1 MLMDGTLYLHGFWLI
16 GRACGGIGVVIHGQC
31 QIVLIL
37 NKICVGISVD
47 MLVRLSPNKVVHMI
61 VDGALRRN
69 DLIIVSWHCVYR
81 VHVAL
86 CSCVSENVW
95 R

>member
-1 MLMDGTLYLHGFWLI
+1 MLFS
-16 GRACGGIGVVIHGQC
+16 VVFGQC
-31 QIVLIL
+31 VEIA
-37 NKICVGISVD
+37 VD
-47 MLVRLSPNKVVHMI
+47 MLVRLAPNNVVHMF

-69 DLIIVSWHCVYR
+69 DLMIVSWHCVYR

>member
-1 MLMDGTLYLHGFWLI
+1 MGCCQLTESSAASSAASSTSSCSSAGI
-16 GRACGGIGVVIHGQC
+16 ACGMLFSVVSEQC
-31 QIVLIL
+31 VES
-37 NKICVGISVD
+37 SVD
-47 MLVRLSPNKVVHMI
+47 MLVLLSPTKVVHMF

-81 VHVAL
+81 VHVPL